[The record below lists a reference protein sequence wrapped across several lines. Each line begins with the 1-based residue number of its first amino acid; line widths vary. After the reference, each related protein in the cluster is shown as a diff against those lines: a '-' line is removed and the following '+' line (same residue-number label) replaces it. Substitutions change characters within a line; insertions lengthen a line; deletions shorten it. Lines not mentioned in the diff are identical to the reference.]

1 MVKPENFDY
10 LHIVYH
16 FAVPLM
22 NAFLDNV
29 HKSNIWHLFLKFLM
43 TLKHNFWGKNATSI
57 SLWCL

>member
-16 FAVPLM
+16 FTVPLM

-29 HKSNIWHLFLKFLM
+29 HKSNI
-43 TLKHNFWGKNATSI
+43 
-57 SLWCL
+57 

>member
-29 HKSNIWHLFLKFLM
+29 HKSNI
-43 TLKHNFWGKNATSI
+43 
-57 SLWCL
+57 